1 MIFMNLTPHILNII
15 RADGSTMSV
24 PPSGAVA
31 RVTEVRGEVAMTVD
45 GVEIRRPSTWGQVV
59 GLPDS
64 QDGHIFIV
72 SAMVSEALGG
82 SRSDVMRPG
91 ELIRDASG
99 QPIGCR
105 GLIWAA

>member
-1 MIFMNLTPHILNII
+1 MNLTPHVLNVI
-15 RADGSTMSV
+15 RQDGSVMNLV
-24 PPSGAVA
+24 PSGTVA
-31 RVTEVRGEVAMTVD
+31 RVQEVRGEVAMTVD

-64 QDGHIFIV
+64 QDGQHIFIV

-82 SRSDVMRPG
+82 SRGDVVRPG
-91 ELIRDASG
+91 ELVRSPDG